1 MTRSRI
7 LLTTLVLSVAVA
19 LALLGRASFS
29 SDGWTW
35 NEASAHTPDGWTWD
49 EARFDADGW
58 TWDEAG
64 STPL

>member
-7 LLTTLVLSVAVA
+7 LLITLVLSVAVA
-19 LALLGRASFS
+19 LVMFGSASFF